1 MLMALALI
9 PAIVLLVVIYLFDRK
24 DKEPFGLLMGLFFAG
39 AATVISAIILELIG
53 EVLLVPFT
61 YFPVLKSI
69 LDCFFVIG
77 PAEELG
83 KYLVLWLITWRNK
96 HFNYSFDGIV
106 YAVFVSLGFAAL
118 ENISYVFQHGFATGI
133 LRMFTSVPGHTCFAV
148 LMGFFYSK
156 SKYAKA
162 IARKG
167 KFRLYHL
174 LSLFVPIVVH
184 ALYDALLMVG
194 EASGVD
200 GVVVLC
206 ALLWIGFLLALFGT
220 CIALVIVCSKKT
232 SVLLSEIIRLLSTDQ
247 KSWATGHVHAESLTS
262 VISAATVEARDQ
274 KVRSGTAHPVVIHL
288 FGFSV
293 VTAEPRILSWL
304 ITSHEQQ
311 FKSK

>member
-162 IARKG
+162 IGKKG

-220 CIALVIVCSKKT
+220 CIALVIVCSKKDFCIVIRNNQTIVYRPKILGDWTCTCGNLNQRNFCSNCGSKRPEGEIWHCPSCGNT
-232 SVLLSEIIRLLSTDQ
+232 SLWIFC
-247 KSWATGHVHAESLTS
+247 GNC
-262 VISAATVEARDQ
+262 
-274 KVRSGTAHPVVIHL
+274 GTKNPKLVNYK
-288 FGFSV
+288 
-293 VTAEPRILSWL
+293 P
-304 ITSHEQQ
+304 
-311 FKSK
+311 